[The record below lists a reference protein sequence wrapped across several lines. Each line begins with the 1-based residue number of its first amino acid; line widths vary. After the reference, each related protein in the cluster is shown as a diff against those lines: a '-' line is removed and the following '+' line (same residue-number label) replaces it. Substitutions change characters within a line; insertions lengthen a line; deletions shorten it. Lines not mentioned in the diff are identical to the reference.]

1 MKKINLAIIDDHN
14 LFRKGLI
21 KLINL
26 GDTESKYVIL
36 FEAGNGTELKEKLD
50 KRLLPD
56 IILMDIDMPDMDGY
70 ETVEWLKRYYPSINI
85 LVVSMFE
92 TEESIIKMLRL
103 GVKGYLSKDIEVE
116 DMHLALETITNK
128 GFYYSDIV
136 TEVMAAE
143 MQNKLSSNNAG
154 LNKLSENEQKF
165 LMLACTDLTYVQI
178 AEKMFLSPK
187 TIEGYRDNLCKKL
200 HVSTRVELA
209 LYAVKTGLFKL

>member
-1 MKKINLAIIDDHN
+1 MKKVNLAIIDDHN

-26 GDTESKYVIL
+26 GDTENKYTVL

-70 ETVEWLKRYYPSINI
+70 ETVEWLRQYYPGINI

-116 DMHLALETITNK
+116 DMHLALETISNK
-128 GFYYSDIV
+128 GFYYSDVV
-136 TEVMAAE
+136 TEVMASE
-143 MQNKLSSNNAG
+143 MQNKSGNSNN
-154 LNKLSENEQKF
+154 LDKLSDNEKKF
-165 LMLACTDLTYVQI
+165 LILACTDMTYVQI

-187 TIEGYRDNLCKKL
+187 TIEGYRETLCKKL
-200 HVSTRVELA
+200 HLTTRVELA
-209 LYAVKTGLFKL
+209 LYAVKNGLVKL